1 MTLIPALLLAAAVS
15 GAVEIADRSEV
26 RVRSQDALTGP
37 AVDAE
42 TTPTVTVRVR
52 ARGWE
57 LTLGYLPRFTLRD
70 AARAMDPET
79 LHSGALTAAWHL
91 KRLTLGA
98 RGDFSYGTQSYTSLV
113 LDPGQISGAVSIERL
128 PPSTTVGYV
137 ASSAG
142 LTLRYAA
149 SRRWIARG
157 RFEYALAGGVDASA
171 REALPLQSGPR
182 AEVGAEGA
190 LTRKDHLDSAVEISR
205 TTFSSGPEHD
215 VLELSEAW
223 RHALGRTTET
233 TLGGGAALISGR
245 GTSGSATRAYAV
257 AHAALAHGSPTRGL
271 ETRLSLRYAPVL
283 DRLSGAVDP
292 RLQASAAATLHLS
305 HGTAAHGQ
313 LGLAQSIPALQDG
326 AVTLVI
332 GEAALSTRIDR
343 AVLLEL
349 GTRCAVQRVRSIGA
363 TTPQWIAFVSTTFA
377 LPSVRF

>member
-1 MTLIPALLLAAAVS
+1 V
-15 GAVEIADRSEV
+15 
-26 RVRSQDALTGP
+26 
-37 AVDAE
+37 E
-42 TTPTVTVRVR
+42 TTPSATVRVR

-57 LTLGYLPRFTLRD
+57 LTLGYMPRFTLRD
-70 AARAMDPET
+70 AVGALSPDA
-79 LHSGALTAAWHL
+79 LHSGAITAAWHL

-98 RGDFSYGTQSYTSLV
+98 RGDFAYGTQSYTSLA
-113 LDPGQISGAVSIERL
+113 LGPGPITGVTPIDRL
-128 PPSTTVGYV
+128 PPSATVGYV

-149 SRRWIARG
+149 SRRWIGHG
-157 RFEYALAGGVDASA
+157 RFEYALAGGVDAIA

-182 AEVGAEGA
+182 AAVGAEGA
-190 LTRKDHLDSAVEISR
+190 LTRKDHLDSAMEISR

-245 GTSGSATRAYAV
+245 GASGGATRAYAV
-257 AHAALAHGSPTRGL
+257 AQAALAHGLPTRGL

-292 RLQASAAATLHLS
+292 RLQATAAATLHLS
-305 HGTAAHGQ
+305 HSTAARGQ
-313 LGLAQSIPALQDG
+313 LSLAQSIPTLQDG

-343 AVLLEL
+343 AVQLEV
-349 GTRCAVQRVRSIGA
+349 GTRCALQRVRSIGA